1 MKTPKDKEELFPAVN
16 LRKRRTL
23 WLALVAP
30 LLLASSAVPA
40 LAAGGQFVAHNT
52 PPYVSAAKILG
63 SEDPAKTIEVSIW
76 LNVHNP
82 AQLDTLAGELYDPQS
97 PQYRKFLTRAQFA
110 ARFAPTAE
118 EAKSV
123 QQFFESHNLKVVK
136 VAPDNFFVR
145 ARGTVA
151 DVETAFHIQLNNYQ
165 VHGKTIRANDRD
177 PYIDGEAAPLVR
189 SVSGLDTG
197 TYDHGAIARPTALP
211 NSKAVALGPKAVSG
225 SSDFYSNICFDGTET
240 ETFYPDPEFYSPF
253 PIGTYSGNHL
263 NMPTVTSLGCGYTPP
278 EIQTA
283 YGLTGLYAE
292 GYDGSGQTIG
302 IIDWCGSSTVQS
314 DLNAFSAYFGLPQPA
329 LTITYIPTPSQCID
343 SGDSA
348 EIDIDVEWAHAIAPG
363 AAINLIV
370 PPSASFQD
378 IDQAEYIAI
387 DEDLATVLSGSYGAV
402 ELDEPSSELENGNLI
417 NEFGAVTGIGVSF
430 STGDY
435 GDFEAYNAISW
446 NNWGPASVQYPADS
460 PYATAV
466 GGVSLALNSDNSIAW
481 QSGWGNNRPLL
492 AAEGQVY
499 NPSFPTNY
507 FSPNENTNFEF
518 GSGGGPSAF
527 FPKAAYQ
534 KKLPGKFRQLP
545 DVSWLAD
552 PYTGGVILITV
563 PDEYPPQV
571 WEVYGGTSLACPMF
585 AGLWAI
591 AQQEAGA
598 PLGQAAPYLYSMP
611 AATIRDVLPLS
622 SKNNVIASMQ
632 EATGITK
639 FSAPQVAWDTTGVKF
654 ISAIWDFAWDEY
666 TAYDMT
672 FGTDSSLTVKK
683 GWDNVTGLGTPN
695 AQAFAD
701 YFAPAGNEKNEK

>member
-1 MKTPKDKEELFPAVN
+1 MKTPKGKEELYLAAN
-16 LRKRRTL
+16 LRNLRMV
-23 WLALVAP
+23 WISLVAA
-30 LLLASSAVPA
+30 LLLASLAVPA
-40 LAAGGQFVAHNT
+40 LAASGQFVAHNT

-76 LNVHNP
+76 LNVHNR
-82 AQLDTLAGELYDPQS
+82 AQLDTLAGELYDANS
-97 PQYRKFLTRAQFA
+97 PQYRKFLSRAQFA

-151 DVETAFHIQLNNYQ
+151 DVETAFHVQLNNYQ
-165 VHGKTIRANDRD
+165 VHSKTIRANDRD

-197 TYDHGAIARPTALP
+197 TYEHGAIARPTAP
-211 NSKAVALGPKAVSG
+211 NSKAVALGPKAVPG

-263 NMPTVTSLGCGYTPP
+263 NMPTVTSLGCAYTPP

-292 GYDGSGQTIG
+292 GYDGTGQTIG
-302 IIDWCGSSTVQS
+302 IIDWCGSSSVQS
-314 DLNAFSAYFGLPQPA
+314 DVNAFSAYFGLPQPA
-329 LTITYIPTPSQCID
+329 LTITYIPTPSFCID
-343 SGDSA
+343 EGNNNA

-370 PPSASFQD
+370 PPTNSFQD
-378 IDQAEYIAI
+378 IDQAEYMAI
-387 DEDLATVLSGSYGAV
+387 DDSLATVLSGSYGAV
-402 ELDEPSSELENGNLI
+402 EIDEPSSELENGNLI
-417 NEFGAVTGIGVSF
+417 NEFAAVTGIGVGF

-435 GDFEAYNAISW
+435 GDYEAYNGVYPW
-446 NNWGPASVQYPADS
+446 YNWGPPSVEYPADS

-481 QSGWGNNRPLL
+481 QSGWGTDQVVL
-492 AAEGQVY
+492 AEIGYVF
-499 NPSFPTNY
+499 NPSVPYNGTA
-507 FSPNENTNFEF
+507 TGFEF
-518 GSGGGPSAF
+518 GATGGPSGF
-527 FPKAAYQ
+527 FSKPGYQ
-534 KKLPGKFRQLP
+534 KRVPGKYRQVP

-563 PDEYPPQV
+563 PNEYPPQV

-611 AATIRDVLPLS
+611 AATIRDVLPIS
-622 SKNNVIASMQ
+622 SKTNVTASMQ
-632 EATGITK
+632 EATGVTK
-639 FSAPQVAWDTTGVKF
+639 FSAPQVAWDITGVKF

-701 YFAPAGNEKNEK
+701 YFAPAGNEKSEK

>member
-1 MKTPKDKEELFPAVN
+1 MKTPKGKEEFYLAAN
-16 LRKRRTL
+16 LRNLRMV
-23 WLALVAP
+23 WISLVAA
-30 LLLASSAVPA
+30 LLLASLAVPA
-40 LAAGGQFVAHNT
+40 LAASGQFVAHNT

-76 LNVHNP
+76 LNVHNR
-82 AQLDTLAGELYDPQS
+82 AQLDTLAGELYDANS
-97 PQYRKFLTRAQFA
+97 PQYRKFLSRAQFA

-151 DVETAFHIQLNNYQ
+151 DVETAFHVQLNNYQ
-165 VHGKTIRANDRD
+165 VHSKTIRANDRD

-197 TYDHGAIARPTALP
+197 TYEHGAIARPTAP
-211 NSKAVALGPKAVSG
+211 NSKAVALGPKAVPG
-225 SSDFYSNICFDGTET
+225 SSDFYSNICFDGAET
-240 ETFYPDPEFYSPF
+240 ETFYTNGNPYYPLS
-253 PIGTYSGNHL
+253 GTYSGNKL
-263 NMPTVTSLGCGYTPP
+263 NFGSATSVGCGYTPP

-283 YGLTGLYAE
+283 YGLTDLYAE
-292 GYDGSGQTIG
+292 GYDGTGQTIG
-302 IIDWCGSSTVQS
+302 IIDWCGSSTIQS
-314 DLNAFSAYFGLPQPA
+314 DANAFSAYFGLPQPA
-329 LTITYIPTPSQCID
+329 LTITYIPTPSYCIQAD
-343 SGDSA
+343 DP
-348 EIDIDVEWAHAIAPG
+348 EINLDVEWAHAVAPG

-370 PPSASFQD
+370 PPSNIFQD

-387 DEDLATVLSGSYGAV
+387 DEGLATVLSGSYGALEYYV
-402 ELDEPSSELENGNLI
+402 STSELENGNLI
-417 NEFGAVTGIGVSF
+417 NEIGAVMGIGVSF

-435 GDFEAYNAISW
+435 GDDVAIV
-446 NNWGPASVQYPADS
+446 GLPTIEYPAST

-481 QSGWGNNRPLL
+481 QSGWGTDQVVL
-492 AAEGQVY
+492 AEIGYVF
-499 NPSFPTNY
+499 NPSVPYNGTA
-507 FSPNENTNFEF
+507 TGFEF
-518 GSGGGPSAF
+518 GATGGPSGF
-527 FPKAAYQ
+527 FSKPGYQ
-534 KKLPGKFRQLP
+534 KRVPGKYRQVP

-563 PDEYPPQV
+563 PNEYPPQV

-611 AATIRDVLPLS
+611 AATIRDVLPIS
-622 SKNNVIASMQ
+622 SKTNVTASIH
-632 EATGITK
+632 ELDGSTTK
-639 FSAPQVAWDTTGVKF
+639 YSAAEVAWISTGKF
-654 ISAIWDFAWDEY
+654 ISAIWDISSNYADGV
-666 TAYDMT
+666 T
-672 FGTDSSLTVKK
+672 FGTDTSLTVKK

-695 AQAFAD
+695 TQAFAD
-701 YFAPAGNEKNEK
+701 YFAPAGNEKSEK

>member
-1 MKTPKDKEELFPAVN
+1 MKTPKGKEEFYLAAN
-16 LRKRRTL
+16 LRNLRMV
-23 WLALVAP
+23 WISLVAA
-30 LLLASSAVPA
+30 LLLASLAVPA
-40 LAAGGQFVAHNT
+40 LAASGQFVAHNT

-82 AQLDTLAGELYDPQS
+82 AQLDTLADLLYNPKS
-97 PQYRKFLTRAQFA
+97 PRYRQFLSRAQFA

-151 DVETAFHIQLNNYQ
+151 DVETAFHVQLNNYQ
-165 VHGKTIRANDRD
+165 VHSKTIRANDRD

-197 TYDHGAIARPTALP
+197 TYEHGAIARPTAP
-211 NSKAVALGPKAVSG
+211 NSKAVALGPKAVPG
-225 SSDFYSNICFDGTET
+225 SSDFYSNICFDGAET
-240 ETFYPDPEFYSPF
+240 ETFYTNGNPYYPLS
-253 PIGTYSGNHL
+253 GTYSGNKL
-263 NMPTVTSLGCGYTPP
+263 NFGSATSVGCGYTPP

-283 YGLTGLYAE
+283 YGLTDLYAE
-292 GYDGSGQTIG
+292 GYDGTGQTIG
-302 IIDWCGSSTVQS
+302 IIDWCGSSTIQS
-314 DLNAFSAYFGLPQPA
+314 DANAFSAYFGLPQPA
-329 LTITYIPTPSQCID
+329 LTITYIPTPSYCIQAD
-343 SGDSA
+343 DP
-348 EIDIDVEWAHAIAPG
+348 EINLDVEWAHAVAPG

-370 PPSASFQD
+370 PPSNIFQD

-387 DEDLATVLSGSYGAV
+387 DEGLATVLSGSYGALEYYV
-402 ELDEPSSELENGNLI
+402 STSELENGNLI
-417 NEFGAVTGIGVSF
+417 NEIGAVMGIGVSF

-435 GDFEAYNAISW
+435 GDDVAIV
-446 NNWGPASVQYPADS
+446 GLPTIEYPAST

-481 QSGWGNNRPLL
+481 QSGWGTDQVVL
-492 AAEGQVY
+492 AEIGYVF
-499 NPSFPTNY
+499 NPSVPYNGTA
-507 FSPNENTNFEF
+507 TGFEF
-518 GSGGGPSAF
+518 GATGGPSGF
-527 FPKAAYQ
+527 FSKPGYQ
-534 KKLPGKFRQLP
+534 KRVPGKYRQVP

-563 PDEYPPQV
+563 PDQNPEQQ

-591 AQQEAGA
+591 SQQEAGA
-598 PLGQAAPYLYSMP
+598 PLGQAAPFLYSMP
-611 AATIRDVLPLS
+611 AATIRDVLPIS
-622 SKNNVIASMQ
+622 SKTNVTASIH
-632 EATGITK
+632 ELDGSTTK
-639 FSAPQVAWDTTGVKF
+639 YSAAEVAWISTGKF
-654 ISAIWDFAWDEY
+654 ISAIWDISSNYADGV
-666 TAYDMT
+666 T
-672 FGTDSSLTVKK
+672 FGTDTSLTVKK

-695 AQAFAD
+695 TQAFAD
-701 YFAPAGNEKNEK
+701 YFAPAGNEKSEK

>member
-1 MKTPKDKEELFPAVN
+1 MKTPKGKEELYLAAN
-16 LRKRRTL
+16 LRNLRMV
-23 WLALVAP
+23 WISLVAA
-30 LLLASSAVPA
+30 LLLASLAVPA
-40 LAAGGQFVAHNT
+40 LAASGQFVAHNT

-82 AQLDTLAGELYDPQS
+82 AQLDTLADLLYNPKS
-97 PQYRKFLTRAQFA
+97 PRYRQFLSRAQFA

-151 DVETAFHIQLNNYQ
+151 DVETAFHVQLNNYQ
-165 VHGKTIRANDRD
+165 VHSKTIRANDRD

-197 TYDHGAIARPTALP
+197 TYEHGAIARPTAP
-211 NSKAVALGPKAVSG
+211 NSKAVALGPKAVPG

-263 NMPTVTSLGCGYTPP
+263 NMPTVTSLGCAYTPP

-292 GYDGSGQTIG
+292 GYDGTGQTIG
-302 IIDWCGSSTVQS
+302 IIDWCGSSSVQS
-314 DLNAFSAYFGLPQPA
+314 DVNAFSAYFGLPQPA
-329 LTITYIPTPSQCID
+329 LTITYIPTPSYCIQAD
-343 SGDSA
+343 DP
-348 EIDIDVEWAHAIAPG
+348 EINLDVEWAHAVAPG

-370 PPSASFQD
+370 PPSNIFQD

-387 DEDLATVLSGSYGAV
+387 DEGLATVLSGSYGALEYYV
-402 ELDEPSSELENGNLI
+402 STSELENGNLI
-417 NEFGAVTGIGVSF
+417 NEIGAVMGIGVSF

-435 GDFEAYNAISW
+435 GDDVAIV
-446 NNWGPASVQYPADS
+446 GLPTIEYPAST

-481 QSGWGNNRPLL
+481 QSGWGTDQVVL
-492 AAEGQVY
+492 AEIGYVF
-499 NPSFPTNY
+499 NPSVPYNGTA
-507 FSPNENTNFEF
+507 TGFEF
-518 GSGGGPSAF
+518 GATGGPSGF
-527 FPKAAYQ
+527 FSKPGYQ
-534 KKLPGKFRQLP
+534 KRVPGKYRQVP

-563 PDEYPPQV
+563 PDQNPEQQ

-611 AATIRDVLPLS
+611 AATIRDVLPIS
-622 SKNNVIASMQ
+622 SKTNVTASMQ
-632 EATGITK
+632 EATGVTK
-639 FSAPQVAWDTTGVKF
+639 FSAPQVAWDITGVKF

-701 YFAPAGNEKNEK
+701 YFAPAGNEKSEK

>member
-1 MKTPKDKEELFPAVN
+1 MKTPKRKEEELYPAAS
-16 LRKRRTL
+16 LRNVRMV
-23 WLALVAP
+23 WLSLVAAI
-30 LLLASSAVPA
+30 LLASSAVSA
-40 LAAGGQFVAHNT
+40 LAASGQFVAHNT
-52 PPYVSAAKILG
+52 PPYVSSAKILG

-76 LNVHNP
+76 LNPHNP
-82 AQLDTLAGELYDPQS
+82 AQLDTLADLVSNPGS
-97 PQYRKFLTRAQFA
+97 PRYRQFLSRAQFA

-151 DVETAFHIQLNNYQ
+151 DVETAFHVQLNNYQ

-197 TYDHGAIARPTALP
+197 TVEHHAIARPTAP
-211 NSKAVALGPKAVSG
+211 NSKASGLGPKAVPG
-225 SSDFYSNICFDGTET
+225 SSDFFSNICFDGTET
-240 ETFYPDPEFYSPF
+240 ETFYGNPNYGSP
-253 PIGTYSGNHL
+253 PSGTYSGN
-263 NMPTVTSLGCGYTPP
+263 NANEASVTNLGCGYTPP

-292 GYDGSGQTIG
+292 GYDGTGQTIG
-302 IIDWCGSSTVQS
+302 IIDWCGSSTIQS
-314 DLNAFSAYFGLPQPA
+314 DVNAFSAYFGLPQLA
-329 LTITYIPTPSQCID
+329 LTITYIPTPSYCIQAD
-343 SGDSA
+343 DA
-348 EIDIDVEWAHAIAPG
+348 EINIDVEWAHAVAPG

-370 PPSASFQD
+370 PPTNYFTD

-387 DEDLATVLSGSYGAV
+387 DEGLATVLSGSYGA
-402 ELDEPSSELENGNLI
+402 DEYYVSPSELENGNLI
-417 NEFGAVTGIGVSF
+417 NEIGAVMGIGVGF

-435 GDFEAYNAISW
+435 GDDVAIV
-446 NNWGPASVQYPADS
+446 GVQTPEYPAST

-466 GGVSLALNSDNSIAW
+466 GGVSLALNSNNSIAW
-481 QSGWGNNRPLL
+481 QSGWGNNELFL
-492 AAEGQVY
+492 ADLGYVY
-499 NPSFPTNY
+499 NPSLPWDGFGY
-507 FSPNENTNFEF
+507 YENTNFVF
-518 GSGGGPSAF
+518 GSTGGPSAF
-527 FPKAAYQ
+527 FSKPAYQ
-534 KKLPGKFRQLP
+534 KRVPGKFRQVP

-552 PYTGGVILITV
+552 PFTGGVILITV
-563 PDEYPPQV
+563 PDQDPEQQWQV
-571 WEVYGGTSLACPMF
+571 WGGTSLACPMF

-622 SKNNVIASMQ
+622 SKTNVTASIL
-632 EATGITK
+632 ELDGTTTK
-639 FSAPQVAWDTTGVKF
+639 FSAAEVAWISTGKF
-654 ISAIWDFAWDEY
+654 ISAIWDVEY
-666 TAYDMT
+666 NEAYGLT
-672 FGTDSSLTVKK
+672 FGTDTSLTVKK

-695 AQAFAD
+695 PQAFAD